1 MDGHS
6 FFLSKLV
13 ERHLALVTHAMSL
26 MMDAMALWRNEVLG
40 CMQAE
45 VVIIDNPVNEPTK
58 LSTTPNLSPSSSD
71 SFGNLSNQL
80 YDYLLRL
87 SHIQDRFLACPS
99 DVDLEVSFI
108 KAKICNAL
116 DAMGDEIKT
125 VIGQRDLDLVHLLK
139 DSLARASLKRLTGF
153 NHEEHERAKLAAIA
167 ATARHMSVFKECWVD
182 SKLFKSLEDQRIENE
197 RLAEA
202 AARLAEEISE
212 MNQEDAPNADI
223 LMIDYPK
230 EGEPSS
236 DKGKAPLVEDQA
248 PVVVDQLQI
257 FQEALREQQEGLERQ
272 RTAHLNLESKV
283 DGLVSNVG
291 SLNDKFDQLLAF
303 LKKP

>member
-1 MDGHS
+1 MTNLFRGTCGAHKVGSPTKQPSPRKSPEPISEHKSPKPTTELKSPEPSPEHIYPESTSDISSSESTPEPNPNPRIHTCAPTPS
-6 FFLSKLV
+6 
-13 ERHLALVTHAMSL
+13 E
-26 MMDAMALWRNEVLG
+26 
-40 CMQAE
+40 AE

-139 DSLARASLKRLTGF
+139 DSLARA
-153 NHEEHERAKLAAIA
+153 
-167 ATARHMSVFKECWVD
+167 
-182 SKLFKSLEDQRIENE
+182 
-197 RLAEA
+197 
-202 AARLAEEISE
+202 
-212 MNQEDAPNADI
+212 
-223 LMIDYPK
+223 
-230 EGEPSS
+230 
-236 DKGKAPLVEDQA
+236 
-248 PVVVDQLQI
+248 
-257 FQEALREQQEGLERQ
+257 
-272 RTAHLNLESKV
+272 
-283 DGLVSNVG
+283 
-291 SLNDKFDQLLAF
+291 
-303 LKKP
+303 